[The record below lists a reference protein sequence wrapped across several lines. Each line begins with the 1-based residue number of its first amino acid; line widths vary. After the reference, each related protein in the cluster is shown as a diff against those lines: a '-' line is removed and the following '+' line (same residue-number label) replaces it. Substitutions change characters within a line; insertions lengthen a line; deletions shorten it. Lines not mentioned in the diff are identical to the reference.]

1 MVTLEIS
8 NDCLGIYD
16 SVSYPILIEQVSLN
30 ENFNRVTIYPNPT
43 IDYLNIELVDWTLS
57 CSLDIIDMSGRNML
71 SKKININNSQIKLEL
86 EKGIYYV
93 KIYDESDLIHV
104 EKIII
109 L

>member
-1 MVTLEIS
+1 
-8 NDCLGIYD
+8 
-16 SVSYPILIEQVSLN
+16 
-30 ENFNRVTIYPNPT
+30 
-43 IDYLNIELVDWTLS
+43 
-57 CSLDIIDMSGRNML
+57 ML